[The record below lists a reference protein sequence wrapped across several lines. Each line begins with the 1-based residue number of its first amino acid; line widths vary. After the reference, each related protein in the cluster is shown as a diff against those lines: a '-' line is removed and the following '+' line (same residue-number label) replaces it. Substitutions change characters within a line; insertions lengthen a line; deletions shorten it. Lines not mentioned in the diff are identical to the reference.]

1 MQSLGRDVNAIVQ
14 LKSEIIK
21 LAEEIMSSKKENI
34 VDILQ
39 REMPP
44 NKIQDFEEDF
54 ASIMFFKGIYDKTQV
69 YFSNLTNKI
78 YSELSHLITKLDKR
92 ITVIQREVQ

>member
-44 NKIQDFEEDF
+44 NKIQDFE
-54 ASIMFFKGIYDKTQV
+54 
-69 YFSNLTNKI
+69 
-78 YSELSHLITKLDKR
+78 
-92 ITVIQREVQ
+92 